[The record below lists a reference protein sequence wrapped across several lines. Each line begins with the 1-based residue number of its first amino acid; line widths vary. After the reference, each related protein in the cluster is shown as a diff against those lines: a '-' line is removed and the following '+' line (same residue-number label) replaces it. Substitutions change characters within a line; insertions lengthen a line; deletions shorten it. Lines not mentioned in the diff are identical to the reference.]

1 MLPTWPDGAG
11 STTRAYTSYFSPYV
25 HLLLIPWFY
34 LFLAAVCEVGWP
46 VGMKLAALHPSARIL
61 WIIFAIV
68 TMALSGIFLFI
79 AQKHIPIG
87 TAYAIWTGIGAAATF
102 LIGIAFFHAP
112 ASLLRFLG
120 VALILSG
127 VILLKLA
134 N

>member
-1 MLPTWPDGAG
+1 MVQEARFAHTLLT
-11 STTRAYTSYFSPYV
+11 FEPYV
-25 HLLLIPWFY
+25 HLLLMPWFY

-102 LIGIAFFHAP
+102 LIGIAFFHDP

>member
-1 MLPTWPDGAG
+1 M
-11 STTRAYTSYFSPYV
+11 
-25 HLLLIPWFY
+25 PWFY

-61 WIIFAIV
+61 WILFAIV

-102 LIGIAFFHAP
+102 LIGIVFFLDP
-112 ASLLRFLG
+112 ASLLRFFG

-127 VILLKLA
+127 VILLKVA